1 MSNYLT
7 PQKMFNVGFLPADS
21 GNVRIK
27 QGLMPQEISNDC
39 VYTVEQYG
47 YGNLPKECNNKN
59 MYPAKQA
66 QMSYDLPK
74 IPDNC
79 PCLRYIKAP

>member
-7 PQKMFNVGFLPADS
+7 PQKMFNVGFLPPNSA
-21 GNVRIK
+21 NVRIK

-39 VYTVEQYG
+39 LYTHESYSYG
-47 YGNLPKECNNKN
+47 YLPKECNIKN
-59 MYPAKQA
+59 MQPAKQV

-74 IPDNC
+74 ISDDC
-79 PCLRYIKAP
+79 PCARYVRAP